1 MEVNEQN
8 REIKGIKL
16 ERVSTKGLT
25 ALVKIGI
32 AGLPFAAAILVAH
45 NADRSFEYDN
55 SSSKTL
61 SQQYEEEKN
70 VDIPDEY
77 EELINSLS
85 AYEKAADDY
94 EAIQGIEGIDPL
106 IELETRRNLRDSA
119 DELVDVSV
127 DIIKEKIKESLKL
140 SDSAVIDIKS
150 AFNSADGVNHVIIV
164 TDGDESYTVDASKLP
179 SIYRKQLDRLYEESR
194 YQGDGTGPKWE
205 NQMAAY
211 AEELDGIY
219 YGSLAISSEGA
230 PSIKR

>member
-1 MEVNEQN
+1 MEVNKQN

-32 AGLPFAAAILVAH
+32 AGLPFAATILVAH
-45 NADRSFEYDN
+45 NADRPFEYDN

-164 TDGDESYTVDASKLP
+164 TDGDESYTVDVSKLP

-219 YGSLAISSEGA
+219 YGSLAISSEEA